1 MSPLH
6 RFCQEW
12 LSCTVPSLVK
22 SRRVHPLVRLRA
34 QHVAIAPVVSASA
47 RADQIKTRGER
58 RGWLLGAVALGF
70 RWPNGKRTG
79 WCDRPRPRCDAPFL
93 LLLVTRVYCEMG
105 VNTWNEMYNINH
117 LLVYVY
123 VFLPLKLREL
133 SSIPKPEP

>member
-47 RADQIKTRGER
+47 RADQIKTRGAPR
-58 RGWLLGAVALGF
+58 LAPRGCGLGVQVAQ
-70 RWPNGKRTG
+70 WKRTG